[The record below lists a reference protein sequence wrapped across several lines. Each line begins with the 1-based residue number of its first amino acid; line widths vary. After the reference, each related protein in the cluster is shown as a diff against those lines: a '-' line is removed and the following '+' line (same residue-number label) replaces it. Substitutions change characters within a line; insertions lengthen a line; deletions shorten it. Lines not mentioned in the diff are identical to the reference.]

1 MKKIVK
7 IIGILLVC
15 ILVAMAIVPIAF
27 KGKIKEIVISEA
39 NKYIN
44 AEFGFD
50 DLSISLIKE
59 FPQASIGIEGFWLRG
74 KDMFS
79 NDTLAYI
86 GDAEIA
92 VNLKS
97 IFGNSGFD
105 ITKILL
111 SNTYLKAIVLEDGRA
126 NWDIV
131 PTTTLE
137 EEEIEEPE
145 DTTSSAFRILLK
157 KVAVENLNIVYDDRQ
172 EGMYAQIDRFGI
184 TCSGDMAS
192 DRALLELKA
201 AINALT
207 FKMDGITLLSKAHIG
222 ADLNIDADFANSK
235 YTLKKNTLSLNAIRA
250 TIDGWVAL
258 PTDAPIS
265 MDLKLNT
272 SDIRFKEILSL
283 IPAVYA
289 KDFEDLKAE
298 GKVSLQAYA
307 KGELTGTSLPRFEA
321 ALRVSDG
328 NFRYPALPA
337 GIDDIELV
345 AMVNNPGGDIDQ
357 TQVIVERFSLNML
370 DNPFVVSAQV
380 KTPISDPDFAITA
393 KGTLDLGKIKD
404 VYPLEDITLG
414 GLFYADLSIGGRL
427 SYLEKEQYER
437 FNANG
442 TLRLQDMGVQIE
454 GIPEVSIE
462 QSTFTFSP
470 RYLNL
475 SETRVLIGEN
485 DITADCR
492 FENYLAFVLREET
505 LKGQLNLKSNHMNLN
520 DFMTSS
526 EEEDFEDGTTT
537 EAIEKDGNKEEGVL
551 IVPKNIYFSM
561 NVDMT
566 EVLFENIVLSHLNGK
581 LMVKDGTADM
591 KNLSMN
597 TMGGTVV
604 MNGSYSTAKD
614 ETKPEL
620 KASFAL
626 NGLSFAQTYKE
637 LDIVHQMAPI
647 FENLNGNFSGKIA
660 VDADLDDTMS
670 PNLETFTANG
680 SLSTKDLNL
689 SGIAIIDQIADATG
703 HKELKNLNAKDLNV
717 DFTITDGRIRTKPF
731 DIKMGNMTLNLS
743 GSTGLDQTIDYT
755 GRLQLPKA
763 NNSAIDF
770 IDLKIGGKFNS
781 PQITINTQN
790 IVRQA
795 TEAAVEAVTDKAL
808 ETVSKQLGI
817 DISNAEKQKEELV
830 KAAEQAAQKLVSEAE
845 KQKAN
850 LIDKAGSNVLKK
862 IAAEKAGDILIAEAK
877 EKGAKLIAEAEKKG
891 NELIEKAKTK

>member
-1 MKKIVK
+1 MC
-7 IIGILLVC
+7 LVA
-15 ILVAMAIVPIAF
+15 AMAIVPIAF
-27 KGKIKEIVISEA
+27 KGKIKEVVVNEA

-50 DLSISLIKE
+50 DLSISLFKE
-59 FPQASIGIEGFWLRG
+59 FPQASVGIEGFWLRG
-74 KDMFS
+74 KEEFA

-86 GDAEIA
+86 GDAEVA

-111 SNTYLKAIVLEDGRA
+111 SDTYLKAIVLEDGRA
-126 NWDIV
+126 NWDII
-131 PTTTLE
+131 PTTDE
-137 EEEIEEPE
+137 EEEEGIEEPE
-145 DTTSSAFRILLK
+145 DTTSNAFRILLK
-157 KVAVENLNIVYDDRQ
+157 KVAVENLNIIYDDRQ
-172 EGMYAQIDRFGI
+172 GGMYAQINKFGA

-201 AINALT
+201 AIRALT
-207 FKMDGITLLSKAHIG
+207 FKMDGITLLNKAHIG

-250 TIDGWVAL
+250 TVDGWAAL
-258 PTDAPIS
+258 PTDAPMS
-265 MDLKLNT
+265 MDLRLNT
-272 SDIRFKEILSL
+272 SNIRFKDILSL
-283 IPAVYA
+283 IPAIYA

-298 GKVSLQAYA
+298 GTVSLHAYA
-307 KGELTGTSLPRFEA
+307 KGELTDTSLPQFEA
-321 ALRVSDG
+321 SLKVSDG

-337 GIDDIELV
+337 GVDDIEIL
-345 AMVNNPGGDIDQ
+345 AMVSNPGGDIDL
-357 TQVIVERFSLNML
+357 TQVNIERFSLNML
-370 DNPFVVSAQV
+370 GNPFAVTAQV
-380 KTPISDPDFAITA
+380 KTPISDPDFAMTA
-393 KGTLDLGKIKD
+393 KGTLNLSKVKD

-414 GLFYADLSIGGRL
+414 GIFNADLNLGGRL

-442 TLRLQDMGVQIE
+442 TLRLKDMEVQIE

-475 SETRVLIGEN
+475 SETRVLVGEN

-526 EEEDFEDGTTT
+526 EEESTPEESPATASP
-537 EAIEKDGNKEEGVL
+537 EAESDDEMGVL
-551 IVPKNIYFSM
+551 IVPKNIDFNM
-561 NVDMT
+561 NVDMA
-566 EVLFENIVLSHLNGK
+566 EVLLDNIALRNLNGK
-581 LMVKDGTADM
+581 LIVKDGTADM

-597 TMGGTVV
+597 TMGGAVV

-614 ETKPEL
+614 ENNPEL

-637 LDIVHQMAPI
+637 LDMVRQMAPI

-660 VDADLDDTMS
+660 VDADLDNTMS
-670 PNLETFTANG
+670 PNLQTLTANG
-680 SLSTKDLNL
+680 SFNTRDLNL
-689 SGIAIIDQIADATG
+689 SGVAIIDQIADVTG
-703 HKELKNLNAKDLNV
+703 HKELKNLSAKDLNV
-717 DFTITDGRIRTKPF
+717 EFTIQDGRIRTKPF
-731 DIKMGNMTLNLS
+731 DIKMGNMNLNLS
-743 GSTGLDQTIDYT
+743 GTTGLDQTIDYT
-755 GRLQLPKA
+755 GRLKLPESHSSVI
-763 NNSAIDF
+763 NT
-770 IDLKIGGKFNS
+770 IDLKIGGKFS
-781 PQITINTQN
+781 APKITIDAQS
-790 IVRQA
+790 IARQA
-795 TEAAVEAVTDKAL
+795 TEAVVETVVEAATEKAVEA
-808 ETVSKQLGI
+808 VSKQLGV

-830 KAAEQAAQKLVSEAE
+830 KAAEQAAQKLLAEAE

-850 LIDKAGSNVLKK
+850 LVSKAGSSTIKK
-862 IAAEKAGDILIAEAK
+862 LAAEKAGDALINEAK
-877 EKGAKLIAEAEKKG
+877 AQGAKLIAEAEKKG
-891 NELIEKAKTK
+891 DELIEKAKAK